1 MHTNMMGVR
10 KRLLM
15 KTKVCTKCNIDK
27 NIEEFYRLAQGRH
40 SMCHKCKSEYNK
52 KRYHKLKKRKKE
64 FGW

>member
-1 MHTNMMGVR
+1 
-10 KRLLM
+10 M